1 MTQTVQ
7 IKASDGHSFSAYMAG
22 EKGPGIVIA
31 HEIFAVNASM
41 RAVANWLAQQGFR
54 VAVPDLFIRQGST
67 RELDPA
73 LEEDRNVGMG
83 LLRGLNEDL
92 AVSDL
97 LATVDYLKSTG
108 TEEGVAVVGYCMG
121 GKLAYL
127 TATKAAVPG
136 VSYYGVGI
144 EAVLNLNSQ
153 LKAPVLL
160 HLPVEDTLC
169 LPDCQARIKA
179 ALVDNPLVSISSHEG
194 VGHAFAR
201 RNSPAFVAGAAEVAD
216 AQSIVFVMKSLAG

>member
-1 MTQTVQ
+1 MSETVQ
-7 IKASDGHSFSAYMAG
+7 IIAHDGKSFSAYVTG
-22 EKGPGIVIA
+22 NSGPNVVIA

-41 RAVANWLAQQGFR
+41 RAVADWLAAQGFR
-54 VAVPDLFIRQGST
+54 VAVPNLFERQGHT
-67 RELDPA
+67 APLNPA

-83 LLRGLNEDL
+83 LLKSLEESK

-97 LATVDYLKSTG
+97 LDTARYMSGQDDS
-108 TEEGVAVVGYCMG
+108 GVAIIGYCMG

-127 TATKAAVPG
+127 AATQAEIPG

-144 EAVLNLNSQ
+144 TSALDAAKD

-160 HLPVEDTLC
+160 HLPVEDTMC
-169 LPDCQARIKA
+169 PPEAQAQIKA
-179 ALVDNPLVSISSHEG
+179 ELGDHPLVTLSSHES

-201 RNSPAFVAGAAEVAD
+201 RNSPAFVEAAAEVAD
-216 AQSIVFVMKSLAG
+216 SQTLDFIRNALAA